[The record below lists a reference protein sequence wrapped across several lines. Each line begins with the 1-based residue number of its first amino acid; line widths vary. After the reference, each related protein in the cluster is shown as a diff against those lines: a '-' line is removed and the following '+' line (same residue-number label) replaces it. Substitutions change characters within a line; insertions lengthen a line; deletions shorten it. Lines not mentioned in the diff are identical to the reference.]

1 LLLSKLIT
9 TRSKAA
15 LSSPANLG
23 LLSLTYFFYFGQLGV
38 ITPFAGVFLDG
49 RGFSSQEIGSLLAI
63 ITLTRVLG
71 PNLWAAVADK
81 TGRGADIVRF
91 GCLLAFIT
99 FTAVYFSFSFWALT
113 FSFGIMMMF
122 WTAVLPQLEVITVN
136 ATKESKG
143 GYGAVRLWGS
153 IGFIVLSLIIGFLLD
168 YFTTEVIIYTASFCL
183 FALYIS
189 SLFIASPQ
197 VVPKHE
203 RVVVNEWYKVRR
215 LVFIAFIISAIFLQI
230 SFGSYYSFF
239 ALYMGQLDYS
249 GKQTGL
255 FIAVGVLSEIG
266 IFIIASRLI
275 ARFGVKW
282 MLISSMLL
290 TSIRWLCLALIPEF
304 TSVIIFSQTLH
315 AFSFGMTHATSVHF
329 LHTYFA
335 SGFQSRAQALYV
347 SIAFGIG
354 GALGSFIAGNTW
366 MQGTGAEKSFLISAS
381 FAFIG
386 AFALLLVSSS
396 AFSRQ
401 KTLLEKH

>member
-1 LLLSKLIT
+1 MLLSTLFT
-9 TRSKAA
+9 TKSKAA
-15 LSSPANLG
+15 ISSRTNLG
-23 LLSLTYFFYFGQLGV
+23 LISLTYLFYFGQLGV
-38 ITPFAGVFLDG
+38 ITPYAGVFLDG

-71 PNLWAAVADK
+71 PNLWAAIADK

-91 GCLLAFIT
+91 GCLLAFMT
-99 FTAVYFSFSFWALT
+99 FSAVYFSFSFWTLT
-113 FSFGIMMMF
+113 FSFGMMMMF

-136 ATKESKG
+136 ATKDNRG

-153 IGFIVLSLIIGFLLD
+153 IGFILLSLLVGFLLD
-168 YFTTEVIIYTASFCL
+168 YFSTEVIIYTSSFCL

-197 VVPKHE
+197 RIPKHE
-203 RVVVNEWYKVRR
+203 RVVVNEWHKARS
-215 LVFIAFIISAIFLQI
+215 LVFVVFIISAIFLQI

-239 ALYMGQLDYS
+239 ALYMADLDYS

-275 ARFGVKW
+275 AKFGVKW
-282 MLISSMLL
+282 MLILSMLL
-290 TSIRWLCLALIPEF
+290 TSLRWLILALMPQF
-304 TSVIIFSQTLH
+304 ASAIILSQTLH

-329 LHTYFA
+329 LYTYFA
-335 SGFQSRAQALYV
+335 SGFHSRAQALYV

-354 GALGSFIAGNTW
+354 GALGSFIAGNIW
-366 MQGTGAEKSFLISAS
+366 MQGTGAEKSFIISAS
-381 FAFIG
+381 FAFVG
-386 AFALLLVSSS
+386 AIALLLVGNKGFCP
-396 AFSRQ
+396 A
-401 KTLLEKH
+401 KHQET